1 MPILGDVLQVLF
13 EQEFLGQ
20 VIRNVF
26 GYVVS
31 VADPTA
37 TMDEIADRLIIEIGD
52 IYLNVQVPEI
62 NAVQITVKNLDT
74 PAEFIEKDWTGVGG
88 NAPAGPPLPS
98 YVAGGFKFLR
108 GDTDTRNGSKRIS
121 GIGEDTVANNDW
133 TTFDSAGV
141 LAIEDAFEAT
151 LFITPSIMEI
161 EPVIIG
167 RDPIT
172 GQPDTGRIA
181 PVSEVQAQPIITT
194 QNSRKAGRGE

>member
-1 MPILGDVLQVLF
+1 MPLLGDVIQILF
-13 EQEFLGQ
+13 EQEYLGQ

-37 TMDEIADRLIIEIGD
+37 TIEQVADRAIIEIGD
-52 IYLNVQVPEI
+52 VYLNVQVPEI
-62 NAVQITVKNLDT
+62 SAVQVTVKNLDT

-98 YVAGGFKFLR
+98 YVAGAFKFLR

-121 GIGEDTVANNDW
+121 GIGEDTVANNNW
-133 TTFDSAGV
+133 TSFDSAGV
-141 LAIEDAFEAT
+141 LAIQDAFEAT
-151 LFITPSIMEI
+151 IFITPSDMEI

-172 GQPDTGRIA
+172 GQPDSGRIA
-181 PVSEVQAQPIITT
+181 PVNEVQAQELIST